1 MDKREA
7 PPIGRDEVLQAA
19 QTLREYKNGKSAL
32 ERRIVANEQWWKLR
46 HWQQMNLHDPR
57 ETVEPV
63 SAWLFNIILN
73 KHADAMDNRPEPVV
87 LPREEG
93 DRGAAETLS
102 QVLPVILEQGGMEQL
117 YSDMWWYKLKAG
129 TGAAG
134 VFWDPDAAG
143 GLGDVALGRIDLLQL
158 FWEPGIRRL
167 QDSRNVFYTML
178 EDREELQARYPF
190 LELRGSTPGLDVT
203 RYVHDDQVETG
214 NKAVV
219 VDWYYRR
226 RQGNRT
232 VLHYCRFVEDQ
243 VIFASEN
250 EPAYAKT
257 GFYEH
262 GEYPFVL
269 DPLFPV
275 EDSPAGFGYI
285 DVLKDCQTYIDRLN
299 QALLKNALL
308 AGKKRFFIRQD
319 GAVSE
324 GEFADWR
331 NDFVHVAG
339 NLSEDAIREITVQ
352 PLSGLYTTLLE
363 GKINEMKETSGVRDF
378 TQGGVTGGVTAG
390 TAIAALQEAGSKLSR
405 DMIQGSYRAFTR
417 ICELCVELIRQF
429 YDVPRY
435 FRIMGQG
442 GMRFLRFDNGG
453 LKPRALGNV
462 FGQEMGQARP
472 VYDIKL
478 RSQKA
483 SPYNKI
489 VQNELAKELFGM
501 GLFRPEMADQARS
514 CLEMMD
520 FEGKDMLLARLEEQG
535 GLQRQVEE
543 LKGRLQQLGQVVD
556 RMKGTTI
563 APAVAQQVQTDSPAP
578 QEQPEQ
584 QDTQSKQAAETAA
597 GQATPK

>member
-1 MDKREA
+1 
-7 PPIGRDEVLQAA
+7 
-19 QTLREYKNGKSAL
+19 
-32 ERRIVANEQWWKLR
+32 
-46 HWQQMNLHDPR
+46 
-57 ETVEPV
+57 
-63 SAWLFNIILN
+63 
-73 KHADAMDNRPEPVV
+73 
-87 LPREEG
+87 
-93 DRGAAETLS
+93 
-102 QVLPVILEQGGMEQL
+102 
-117 YSDMWWYKLKAG
+117 
-129 TGAAG
+129 
-134 VFWDPDAAG
+134 
-143 GLGDVALGRIDLLQL
+143 
-158 FWEPGIRRL
+158 
-167 QDSRNVFYTML
+167 
-178 EDREELQARYPF
+178 
-190 LELRGSTPGLDVT
+190 
-203 RYVHDDQVETG
+203 
-214 NKAVV
+214 
-219 VDWYYRR
+219 
-226 RQGNRT
+226 
-232 VLHYCRFVEDQ
+232 
-243 VIFASEN
+243 
-250 EPAYAKT
+250 
-257 GFYEH
+257 
-262 GEYPFVL
+262 
-269 DPLFPV
+269 
-275 EDSPAGFGYI
+275 
-285 DVLKDCQTYIDRLN
+285 
-299 QALLKNALL
+299 
-308 AGKKRFFIRQD
+308 
-319 GAVSE
+319 
-324 GEFADWR
+324 
-331 NDFVHVAG
+331 
-339 NLSEDAIREITVQ
+339 
-352 PLSGLYTTLLE
+352 
-363 GKINEMKETSGVRDF
+363 
-378 TQGGVTGGVTAG
+378 
-390 TAIAALQEAGSKLSR
+390 
-405 DMIQGSYRAFTR
+405 MIQGSYRAFTR

-563 APAVAQQVQTDSPAP
+563 APAVAQQVRTDSPTP

>member
-7 PPIGRDEVLQAA
+7 SPIGRDEVLQAA

-63 SAWLFNIILN
+63 SAWLFNTILN

-93 DRGAAETLS
+93 DRGAAEMLS

-190 LELRGSTPGLDVT
+190 LELKGSTPGLDVN

-442 GMRFLRFDNGG
+442 GMRFLRFDNAG

-563 APAVAQQVQTDSPAP
+563 APAVAQQVQTDSPTP
-578 QEQPEQ
+578 QEQPDQ

>member
-1 MDKREA
+1 M
-7 PPIGRDEVLQAA
+7 
-19 QTLREYKNGKSAL
+19 
-32 ERRIVANEQWWKLR
+32 
-46 HWQQMNLHDPR
+46 
-57 ETVEPV
+57 

-93 DRGAAETLS
+93 DRGAAEALS

-190 LELRGSTPGLDVT
+190 LELKGSTPGLDVT

-363 GKINEMKETSGVRDF
+363 G
-378 TQGGVTGGVTAG
+378 
-390 TAIAALQEAGSKLSR
+390 LSL
-405 DMIQGSYRAFTR
+405 IHISEPTR
-417 ICELCVELIRQF
+417 
-429 YDVPRY
+429 
-435 FRIMGQG
+435 
-442 GMRFLRFDNGG
+442 
-453 LKPRALGNV
+453 
-462 FGQEMGQARP
+462 
-472 VYDIKL
+472 
-478 RSQKA
+478 RS
-483 SPYNKI
+483 
-489 VQNELAKELFGM
+489 
-501 GLFRPEMADQARS
+501 
-514 CLEMMD
+514 
-520 FEGKDMLLARLEEQG
+520 
-535 GLQRQVEE
+535 
-543 LKGRLQQLGQVVD
+543 
-556 RMKGTTI
+556 
-563 APAVAQQVQTDSPAP
+563 
-578 QEQPEQ
+578 
-584 QDTQSKQAAETAA
+584 
-597 GQATPK
+597 

>member
-7 PPIGRDEVLQAA
+7 PPIGREEVLQAA

-63 SAWLFNIILN
+63 SAWLFNTILN

-93 DRGAAETLS
+93 DREAAEALS

-250 EPAYAKT
+250 EPAYAKM

-520 FEGKDMLLARLEEQG
+520 FEGKDMLLARLAEQG

-556 RMKGTTI
+556 RMKGTAI
-563 APAVAQQVQTDSPAP
+563 APAVAQQVRTDSPTP

-584 QDTQSKQAAETAA
+584 QDTQSQQAAETAA

>member
-63 SAWLFNIILN
+63 SAWLFNTILN

-178 EDREELQARYPF
+178 EDREELQARYPL

-442 GMRFLRFDNGG
+442 GMRFLRFDNAG

-489 VQNELAKELFGM
+489 VQNELAKEMFGM

-563 APAVAQQVQTDSPAP
+563 APAVAQQVQTDSPTP